1 MDELP
6 GTCGELLELLGA
18 IASASRRQS
27 EAAARLQEPGIRGGD
42 VSEAFTSQK
51 VLHVHGRLT
60 FGLVSGFTLALMAS
74 KQNLA
79 PDLSNLELVA
89 QSLSPKC

>member
-27 EAAARLQEPGIRGGD
+27 EAAARLQEPGFGVETFQRPSHLKKLCMG
-42 VSEAFTSQK
+42 VSPFAWCLGS
-51 VLHVHGRLT
+51 HW
-60 FGLVSGFTLALMAS
+60 
-74 KQNLA
+74 
-79 PDLSNLELVA
+79 P
-89 QSLSPKC
+89 